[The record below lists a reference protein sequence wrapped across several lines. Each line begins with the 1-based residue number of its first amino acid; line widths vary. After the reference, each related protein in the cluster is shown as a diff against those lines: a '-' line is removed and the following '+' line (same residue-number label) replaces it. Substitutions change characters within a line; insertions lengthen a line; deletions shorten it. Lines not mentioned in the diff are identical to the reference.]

1 MNFLL
6 VNDDGIYAP
15 GLAALGRALSTVGN
29 LYVCAPAE
37 NRSAMSHSISV
48 TEHVFVNEAVYPAA
62 KRALVI
68 TGTPADCTKIGLQF
82 FGEEGIEFDFVYSG
96 INMGSNLG
104 IDTLYSGTVG
114 AAMEAAISGVRAV
127 AVSAYER
134 NTTHFDLACEL
145 ALAVM
150 EPMKRDLSP
159 DTIVNINVPD
169 LPKDQVKGVLVT
181 SLGRR
186 HFLDTFKIRDT
197 GGFKLTGAPQD
208 FSDHDLRMDLAALS
222 NGYASIT
229 PLHFD
234 FTNKAELDTLRS
246 WNIKI

>member
-1 MNFLL
+1 MNILL

-15 GLAALGRALSTVGN
+15 GMAALGQALGTVGN

-37 NRSAMSHSISV
+37 NRSAMSHSITV
-48 TEHVFVNEAVYPAA
+48 TDHVYVNEAVYPAA
-62 KRALVI
+62 ERALVI

-82 FGEEGIEFDFVYSG
+82 FGEEGIKFDFVYSG

-134 NTTHFDLACEL
+134 NTTHFETACEL

-150 EPMKRDLSP
+150 EPMMRDLDP
-159 DTIVNINVPD
+159 ETIININVPD

-186 HFLDTFKIRDT
+186 NFIDFFKLKDT
-197 GGFKLTGAPQD
+197 GGYKLTGDPQD
-208 FSDHDLRMDLAALS
+208 FADGDKAIDLAAVA

-234 FTNKAELDTLRS
+234 FTNKKELETLSS
-246 WNIKI
+246 WDLRI